1 MATGWLRGKVKEVV
15 SGDTLVLTAN
25 VKSDAPQAEK
35 RLTLSSLIAPKLVTV
50 SDGSSGWLCT
60 SLMEGCGTCRANV
73 MGPAVMSRTPGSL
86 GNGCGTS

>member
-50 SDGSSGWLCT
+50 LDAAAVGPVQASW
-60 SLMEGCGTCRANV
+60 RAV
-73 MGPAVMSRTPGSL
+73 EHAGQTRWVQP
-86 GNGCGTS
+86 